1 MPRISS
7 FYGIVIWMYHEEGP
21 HPGRAHFHAEYGED
35 EASFDIETFE
45 LIVGRL
51 PARARKLVVE
61 WAEQHRDELR
71 DNWARARG
79 HRPLQKIDPLP

>member
-21 HPGRAHFHAEYGED
+21 HPGRAHFHAEYGEH
-35 EASFDIETFE
+35 EASFDVETLE
-45 LIVGRL
+45 LIAGRL

-61 WAEQHRDELR
+61 WAEQHREELR
-71 DNWARARG
+71 SNWALARE